1 MDFVGTVIFGIVE
14 NPWAAEQLAERNDF
28 FGDQFRSDLCKAK
41 TRLRLQN
48 EVCCLAESRIV
59 KRKTV
64 LVKKGKGYRDSD
76 CEEFRKRGLSLFFFR
91 AFPGI
96 PRALW

>member
-1 MDFVGTVIFGIVE
+1 MVIFRIVK
-14 NPWAAEQLAERNDF
+14 NAGAAEQLAERNEF

-64 LVKKGKGYRDSD
+64 LVKKGRDTGTVIVKNS
-76 CEEFRKRGLSLFFFR
+76 ENGFLS
-91 AFPGI
+91 
-96 PRALW
+96 